1 MPYRWLMS
9 LLFVMCWGSLSE
21 PLRGED
27 QSHSHQPTFQTIV
40 ETETTAKLLAILLD
54 SGRNVVNENQHL
66 INDPEKGDKGFTP
79 EIFEQQLMEIFW
91 QRSGINLQELGEEH
105 IPEQA
110 MALLPKLV
118 EMSKQVIDEG
128 QTEINQKGL
137 GFKGFIPAVFGA
149 RVAGRFFA
157 ATDVLLGQRAL
168 VPRNPSNL
176 PDPFE
181 RAALLEFA
189 DLAYPKE
196 KIISEVAADNHWLR
210 LMLPLYTTRGCLDC
224 HGQPKGEL
232 DKTGYPREGLQLGQN
247 AGGISVLIPVQE

>member
-1 MPYRWLMS
+1 
-9 LLFVMCWGSLSE
+9 
-21 PLRGED
+21 
-27 QSHSHQPTFQTIV
+27 
-40 ETETTAKLLAILLD
+40 
-54 SGRNVVNENQHL
+54 
-66 INDPEKGDKGFTP
+66 
-79 EIFEQQLMEIFW
+79 MEIFW
-91 QRSGINLQELGEEH
+91 QRSGINLQELGAER

-110 MALLPKLV
+110 MVLLPQLV
-118 EMSKQVIDEG
+118 EMSKQVIAKG
-128 QTEINQKGL
+128 QSEINRKGL

-149 RVAGRFFA
+149 RVAGRFSA
-157 ATDVLLGQRAL
+157 STDVLLGQRAL

-181 RAALLEFA
+181 RAALLAFA

-210 LMLPLYTTRGCLDC
+210 LMLPLYTTRGYLG